1 MMLPCSVPFSGKYRA
16 SEGVGV
22 SWHHQ
27 LLVGEGVMGRMPH
40 GRVELEKGVEQPEH
54 CDLWTLL
61 VFLFVIVWL

>member
-1 MMLPCSVPFSGKYRA
+1 MSKKGAEVNVLCEGWLLKQSGDKKK
-16 SEGVGV
+16 
-22 SWHHQ
+22 
-27 LLVGEGVMGRMPH
+27 RMPH